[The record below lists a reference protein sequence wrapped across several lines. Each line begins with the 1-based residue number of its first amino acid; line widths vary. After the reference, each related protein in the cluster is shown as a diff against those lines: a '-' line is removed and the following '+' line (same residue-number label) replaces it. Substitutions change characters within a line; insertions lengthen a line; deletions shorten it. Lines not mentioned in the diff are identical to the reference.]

1 MKQFGLD
8 SADFIKCHF
17 IDFLLSKNSK
27 IIIGN
32 EVMYGTKRNVVD
44 LINIQNDKITAIE
57 IKSNNDTLCRI
68 YNQIGEY
75 RKIFNYVIIV
85 TTDKFKEKILTS
97 TTNDIGVYIINSDF
111 SISLIRKPKLQKE
124 RIKLEML
131 YSINSKFLMKLGNF
145 SYKNGDSDKIRHF
158 YAKKRISFIQEILLL
173 YWTEKFQDKFQL
185 FLQERGSFSHV
196 EDLNILSS
204 PLLIE

>member
-1 MKQFGLD
+1 MKQFCLD

-57 IKSNNDTLCRI
+57 IKSNNDTLSRI
-68 YNQIGEY
+68 YNQIEEY

-97 TTNDIGVYIINSDF
+97 TTNDIGIYIINSDF

-145 SYKNGDSDKIRHF
+145 SYKKVMSDKLC
-158 YAKKRISFIQEILLL
+158 Q
-173 YWTEKFQDKFQL
+173 
-185 FLQERGSFSHV
+185 G
-196 EDLNILSS
+196 
-204 PLLIE
+204 